1 MDFGVWRRDLG
12 ENENEM
18 IDELQMQL
26 DENYT
31 TVL

>member
-18 IDELQMQL
+18 RDELQMQL
-26 DENYT
+26 DENYRR
-31 TVL
+31 VL